1 MRAWLVATGIFLIS
15 ALYILAALRLP
26 VGIYNDDAAN
36 VLLARSLRHGAYSF
50 PGGLGAPEEY
60 MPAFPLLLV
69 VPALIVEPHW
79 NFLRAIGLAF
89 AALCLFLTW
98 RLARRFLSKEAAA
111 AVVLLTAINPVLV
124 GLGGLVT
131 PSLAYLALTLALI
144 DGVGAAESR
153 RNFLWLAAGAG
164 IAPLLRPQGAV
175 LVGCLALAQ
184 WHRRGLKR
192 GLEFL
197 SLALLPA
204 LAWTARNHLRAGS
217 SRDYV
222 DTWRQ
227 QIAALGETSILER
240 AAGFLSPIFGNA
252 FLQVPGTAF
261 VQGVFGTGVIALA
274 LTGAFF
280 LLKKREDARVF
291 VLSSYVAGLL
301 VLHMTWKWIDP
312 RYLIPFVPLLWI
324 LIVAAATKLLRER
337 RALLGALLAV
347 FVAFPLPFDLSR
359 ARLGLH
365 GSVEFQPETMAWIR
379 GNVPASARL
388 ASMNNYSVALY
399 TGRECLAQLAVRHA
413 GQWVAQSR
421 LDRVDYL
428 HVVLPRPDD
437 EFNVAEFPAGYQ
449 PAFARWL
456 DARPEATQLYH
467 NLDEGALV
475 YRMNRP

>member
-1 MRAWLVATGIFLIS
+1 MRARLVAAAIFLIS

-36 VLLARSLRHGAYSF
+36 VLLARSLRHGTYSF

-69 VPALIVEPHW
+69 VPALLVEPHW
-79 NFLRAIGLAF
+79 NSLRAVGLTF

-111 AVVLLTAINPVLV
+111 AALLLTALNPVLV

-131 PSLAYLALTLALI
+131 PSLAYLALSLALI
-144 DGVGAAESR
+144 DGIGAAESR

-175 LVGCLALAQ
+175 LIGCLALAL

-192 GLEFL
+192 GLAFL

-227 QIAALGETSILER
+227 QIAALGETPILER
-240 AAGFLSPIFGNA
+240 AANFLSPIFGGA
-252 FLQVPGTAF
+252 LLSIPGTPL
-261 VQGVFGTGVIALA
+261 VQGVCGAVAVALA

-291 VLSSYVAGLL
+291 VLSAYVAGLL
-301 VLHMTWKWIDP
+301 VLHMTWRWIDA
-312 RYLIPFVPLLWI
+312 RYLIPFVPVLWI

-337 RALLGALLAV
+337 RVLMGALLAV
-347 FVAFPLPFDLSR
+347 FVAFPLPFDLSL
-359 ARLGLH
+359 ARLGLR
-365 GSVEFQPETMAWIR
+365 GSAEFQPETMAWIR
-379 GNVPASARL
+379 GNLPASARL
-388 ASMNNYSVALY
+388 ASMTDHAVALY
-399 TGRECLAQLAVRHA
+399 TGRECLAQVPVLHA
-413 GQWVAQSR
+413 GQWVARAQINH
-421 LDRVDYL
+421 VDYL
-428 HVVLPRPDD
+428 HLVLPRPED

>member
-1 MRAWLVATGIFLIS
+1 MRARLFAAGIFLIS
-15 ALYILAALRLP
+15 ALYLLAALRLP

-36 VLLARSLRHGAYSF
+36 VLLARSLRHGTYSF

-69 VPALIVEPHW
+69 VPTMIVEPRY
-79 NFLRAIGLAF
+79 NFLRLVGLAF

-98 RLARRFLSKEAAA
+98 RLARRFLSQEAAAA
-111 AVVLLTAINPVLV
+111 AVVLTALNPVMV

-131 PSLAYLALTLALI
+131 PSLAYLALSLALI
-144 DGVGAAESR
+144 DGIGAPESR
-153 RNFLWLAAGAG
+153 RNFYWLAAGAG
-164 IAPLLRPQGAV
+164 LAPLLRPQGAV
-175 LVGCLALAQ
+175 LIGCLALAL

-192 GLEFL
+192 GLAFL
-197 SLALLPA
+197 SLAVIPA

-227 QIAALGETSILER
+227 QIAALGETPILER
-240 AAGFLSPIFGNA
+240 AANFLSPIFGGA
-252 FLQVPGTAF
+252 FLHIPGTPF
-261 VQGVFGTGVIALA
+261 VQGLFGAGVVALA
-274 LTGAFF
+274 LSGAFF
-280 LLKKREDARVF
+280 LLKKREDARIF
-291 VLSSYVAGLL
+291 VLSAYVAGLL
-301 VLHMTWKWIDP
+301 VLHMTWKWIDA

-324 LIVAAATKLLRER
+324 LIVAAATKILRER
-337 RALLGALLAV
+337 RVLMGALLAI
-347 FVAFPLPFDLSR
+347 FLALPLPFDLSR

-365 GSVEFQPETMAWIR
+365 GSVQFQPETMAWIR
-379 GNVPASARL
+379 DNVPASARL
-388 ASMNNYSVALY
+388 SSMNDYAVSLY
-399 TGRECLAQLAVRHA
+399 TGRECLSQVPVLHA
-413 GQWVAQSR
+413 AQWVAQAQA
-421 LDRVDYL
+421 DRVDYL
-428 HVVLPRPDD
+428 HLVLPKPED

-456 DARPEATQLYH
+456 DTRPEATQLYH